1 LRYQTQVMEKAS
13 AKIHMDDK
21 KLISEAKKA
30 RVNSHAPYSNFKVG
44 AALLARSGRVF
55 TGTNVE
61 NSSFGLGVCA
71 ERLALLK
78 AVSSGEKDFTKIAII
93 ASGEEPITPC
103 GLCRQVLVEFSPNIK
118 VICSNL
124 KGKVKKFTLRQL
136 LPYPFKYKRKK
147 R

>member
-1 LRYQTQVMEKAS
+1 MEKAS
-13 AKIHMDDK
+13 AKIFMDDK

-30 RVNSHAPYSNFKVG
+30 RVNSHTPYSNFRVG
-44 AALLARSGRVF
+44 AAILARSGRVY

-61 NSSFGLGVCA
+61 NSSFGLGICA

-78 AVSSGEKDFTKIAII
+78 AVSSGENDFTRIAVI

-103 GLCRQVLVEFSPNIK
+103 GLCRQVLFEFSPNMK

-124 KGKVKKFTLRQL
+124 KGKVKRFTLRQL
-136 LPYPFKYKRKK
+136 LPYPFKCRKK
-147 R
+147 KR